1 MDEALDKNETFKD
14 ILLELM
20 VSNEALDKISA
31 HMLHMSVLSLESAA
45 SLKSLV
51 EQDIS
56 SAENDKESG
65 PNTVLGVL
73 KLIAEDTL
81 KSVAALNAISQV
93 MSDTFDLHKSEAL
106 KNEEAR
112 REAEKNKKAGRSVVE
127 DDKHL
132 EGGLGFWEILLGIGA
147 AIMGSFAGFVSGI
160 RKVLDKTLF
169 GILGKIKNILM
180 EALGINK
187 LARML
192 GIAGPGG
199 MFEPIVQSLDFLR
212 KYFIKMGRTI
222 RASVFKF
229 WRGKE
234 IMSLKEL
241 FPSIGKMQKYFGK
254 LVKFVKAIGGIAF
267 KIGAVLARFAGLL
280 AVPLAVV
287 LSVIDGLDV
296 FEKTGD
302 IWAALEAGVIS
313 FVNFFTGDLADFIKD
328 AISWVAG
335 ALGFKEVE
343 KFLDSFS
350 FSDIIG
356 ETIHRLAKA
365 AKDFFEQFFGNIFDT
380 FTDIS
385 REFEEGD
392 ILGVI
397 TEIFRAMLKTFA
409 TAVLDIPKNLLA
421 SVAEGFGLNSIAKS
435 MRDFSFSRA
444 LGGTHTE
451 TGGEVQTDTKDLFT
465 AAGDKTKAKA
475 AAKELKK
482 KTEAAAEGEADRNGS
497 GGNEDPSSLLKI
509 FGSDPFGDFGKAML
523 DSYRMTTNPAVAAIT
538 PAAISSA
545 GAEISAFTNS
555 TKAMK
560 EDAASG
566 SSIAMAPI
574 LNKNTVTNSTNSVTV
589 QQSNHTNRAT
599 ENSFLLALTGC

>member
-31 HMLHMSVLSLESAA
+31 HMMHMSVLSLESAA

-56 SAENDKESG
+56 GAENDKEGG

-93 MSDTFDLHKSEAL
+93 MSDTFELNKSEAL
-106 KNEEAR
+106 KNEENR
-112 REAEKNKKAGRSVVE
+112 REGEKSKKEVTDAP
-127 DDKHL
+127 DLAL
-132 EGGLGFWEILLGIGA
+132 EGGLDFFTILLGIGT
-147 AIMGSFAGFVSGI
+147 AILGSFAGFVSGI

-187 LARML
+187 LARIL
-192 GIAGPGG
+192 GIAGSGG
-199 MFEPIVQSLDFLR
+199 MFEPVVQSLDFLR
-212 KYFIKMGRTI
+212 NFFTKIGRTI
-222 RASVFKF
+222 RASIFLLM
-229 WRGKE
+229 RGDE
-234 IMSLKEL
+234 MMALKEL
-241 FPSIGKMQKYFGK
+241 FPRIKQMQTYFGK
-254 LVKFVKAIGGIAF
+254 LVKFVKAVGGIVF
-267 KIGAVLARFAGLL
+267 KIGAALARFAGLL
-280 AVPLAVV
+280 LKPLAVV
-287 LSVIDGLDV
+287 FAIIDGLDV
-296 FEKTGD
+296 FKKTGD
-302 IWAALEAGVIS
+302 VFAALEAGVIS
-313 FVNFFTGDLADFIKD
+313 FVNFFTGDLLDFIKD
-328 AISWVAG
+328 AVSWVAG

-365 AKDFFEQFFGNIFDT
+365 AKDLFEQFFGNFIDIFD
-380 FTDIS
+380 DIS
-385 REFEEGD
+385 KKFKEGD

-397 TEIFRAMLKTFA
+397 KEIFRGMLKTIA
-409 TAVLDIPKNLLA
+409 TLVLDIPKNLLA
-421 SVAEGFGLNSIAKS
+421 SAAEGLGFNSFAKTL
-435 MRDFSFSRA
+435 RDFSFSRA

-451 TGGEVQTDTKDLFT
+451 TGGEVQTDTKSIMA
-465 AAGDKTKAKA
+465 AAGETTATKA

-482 KTEAAAEGEADRNGS
+482 KTDAAAAGQESN
-497 GGNEDPSSLLKI
+497 PLLNV

-523 DSYRMTTNPAVAAIT
+523 DSYRMTTNPAGAAIT

-566 SSIAMAPI
+566 SYMAMAPI
-574 LNKNTVTNSTNSVTV
+574 LNKNTVTNSSSSVTI
-589 QQSNHTNRAT
+589 QQSNHPNRAT
-599 ENSFLLALTGC
+599 EDSFRLALTGY

>member
-1 MDEALDKNETFKD
+1 MAEAKDKNETFKD

-31 HMLHMSVLSLESAA
+31 HMMHMSVLSLESAA

-93 MSDTFDLHKSEAL
+93 MSDTFDLNKSEAL

-112 REAEKNKKAGRSVVE
+112 REGEKNKKEGRSVVE

-187 LARML
+187 LARIL
-192 GIAGPGG
+192 GIAGSGG
-199 MFEPIVQSLDFLR
+199 MFEPVVQSLDFLR
-212 KYFIKMGRTI
+212 NFFTKIGRTI
-222 RASVFKF
+222 RASVFLLM
-229 WRGKE
+229 RGDE
-234 IMSLKEL
+234 MMALKEL
-241 FPSIGKMQKYFGK
+241 FPRIKQMQTYFGK
-254 LVKFVKAIGGIAF
+254 LVKFVKAVGGIAF
-267 KIGAVLARFAGLL
+267 KIGAALARFAGLL
-280 AVPLAVV
+280 LRPLAVV
-287 LSVIDGLDV
+287 FAIIDGLDV
-296 FEKTGD
+296 FKKTGD
-302 IWAALEAGVIS
+302 IWAGLEAGVIS

-335 ALGFKEVE
+335 ALGFEEVE

-365 AKDFFEQFFGNIFDT
+365 AKDLFEQFFGNIFDT

-385 REFEEGD
+385 REFKEGD

-397 TEIFRAMLKTFA
+397 TEIFRGMLKTFA

-421 SVAEGFGLNSIAKS
+421 SVAEGLGLDSIAKS

-451 TGGEVQTDTKDLFT
+451 TGGEVQTDTKSIIA
-465 AAGDKTKAKA
+465 AAGETTATKA

-482 KTEAAAEGEADRNGS
+482 KTDAASAGQESN
-497 GGNEDPSSLLKI
+497 PLLNV

-523 DSYRMTTNPAVAAIT
+523 DSYRMTTNPAGAAIG
-538 PAAISSA
+538 PALVSSA
-545 GAEISAFTNS
+545 GADISAFTNS
-555 TKAMK
+555 TKEMR
-560 EDAASG
+560 ENAASG
-566 SSIAMAPI
+566 GSVAIAPVV
-574 LNKNTVTNSTNSVTV
+574 NKNTVSNNNSSVTI
-589 QQSNHTNRAT
+589 QQSNHPNKT
-599 ENSFLLALTGC
+599 EESFGYRSTGH

>member
-31 HMLHMSVLSLESAA
+31 HMMHMSVLALESTA

-56 SAENDKESG
+56 STENDKESG

-93 MSDTFDLHKSEAL
+93 MSDTFDLNKSEAL

-112 REAEKNKKAGRSVVE
+112 REGEKNKKAGRIVE

-180 EALGINK
+180 ESLGINK

-212 KYFIKMGRTI
+212 NFFIKMGRTI

-254 LVKFVKAIGGIAF
+254 LVKFVKAVGGIAF
-267 KIGAVLARFAGLL
+267 KIGAALARFASLL

-365 AKDFFEQFFGNIFDT
+365 AKDLFEQFFGNIFDT

-421 SVAEGFGLNSIAKS
+421 SVAEGLGLDSIAKS

-451 TGGEVQTDTKDLFT
+451 TGGEVQTDTKSIIA
-465 AAGDKTKAKA
+465 AAGETTATKA

-482 KTEAAAEGEADRNGS
+482 KTDAAAAGQESN
-497 GGNEDPSSLLKI
+497 PLLNV

-523 DSYRMTTNPAVAAIT
+523 DSYRMTTNPAGAAIT

-574 LNKNTVTNSTNSVTV
+574 LNKNTVTNSNSSVTI
-589 QQSNHTNRAT
+589 QQSNHPNRAT
-599 ENSFLLALTGC
+599 EDSFRLALTGY

>member
-20 VSNEALDKISA
+20 VSNETLDKISA
-31 HMLHMSVLSLESAA
+31 HMMHMSVLSLESAA

-56 SAENDKESG
+56 GAENDKESG

-73 KLIAEDTL
+73 NLIAEDTR
-81 KSVAALNAISQV
+81 KSVLALNAISQV
-93 MSDTFDLHKSEAL
+93 MSDTFDLNKSEAL

-112 REAEKNKKAGRSVVE
+112 REAEKNKKAGRIVE

-187 LARML
+187 LARIL
-192 GIAGPGG
+192 GIAGSGG
-199 MFEPIVQSLDFLR
+199 MFEPVVQSLDFLR
-212 KYFIKMGRTI
+212 NFFTKIGRTI
-222 RASVFKF
+222 RASIFLLM
-229 WRGKE
+229 RGDE
-234 IMSLKEL
+234 MMALKEL
-241 FPSIGKMQKYFGK
+241 FPRIKQMQTYFGK
-254 LVKFVKAIGGIAF
+254 LVKFVKAVGGIAF
-267 KIGAVLARFAGLL
+267 KIGAALARFAGLL
-280 AVPLAVV
+280 LRPLAVV
-287 LSVIDGLDV
+287 FAIIDGLDV
-296 FEKTGD
+296 FKKTGD
-302 IWAALEAGVIS
+302 VFAALEAGVIS
-313 FVNFFTGDLADFIKD
+313 FVNFFTGDLLDFIKD
-328 AISWVAG
+328 AVSWVAG
-335 ALGFKEVE
+335 ALGFEEVE

-365 AKDFFEQFFGNIFDT
+365 AKDLFEQFFGNIFDT

-392 ILGVI
+392 ILGFI
-397 TEIFRAMLKTFA
+397 TEIFRGMLKTFA

-421 SVAEGFGLNSIAKS
+421 SVAEGLGLDSIAKS

-451 TGGEVQTDTKDLFT
+451 TGGEVQTDTKSIIA
-465 AAGDKTKAKA
+465 AAGETTATKA

-482 KTEAAAEGEADRNGS
+482 KTDAASAGQESN
-497 GGNEDPSSLLKI
+497 PLLNV

-523 DSYRMTTNPAVAAIT
+523 DSYRMTTNPAGAAIT

-574 LNKNTVTNSTNSVTV
+574 LNKNTVTNSNSSVTI
-589 QQSNHTNRAT
+589 QQSNHPNRAT
-599 ENSFLLALTGC
+599 EDSFRLALTGY